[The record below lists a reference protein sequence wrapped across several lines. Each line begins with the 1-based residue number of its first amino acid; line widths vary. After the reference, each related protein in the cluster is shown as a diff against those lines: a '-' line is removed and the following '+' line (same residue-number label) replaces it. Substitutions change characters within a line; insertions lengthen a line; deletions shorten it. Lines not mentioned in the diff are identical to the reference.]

1 MKKWITGLL
10 IAVFLGIMPCAS
22 TCMALD
28 QPEVT
33 TDSGVLLTE
42 FSNLGKDW
50 GFRVKWFEDFDCEST
65 SFIYNEAAGTSTTAG
80 EVDTSF
86 IYDKGNILVG
96 IDTHGTGTTT
106 IRIEG
111 KTSAASAWALIVQKT
126 YTAVTAIRDSFPITS
141 YWNRVRIGLKVSA
154 TGSVDNI
161 DIDGEFVTQDKK

>member
-1 MKKWITGLL
+1 MKKWIAGLL
-10 IAVFLGIMPCAS
+10 IVVSLGVMSFADICQ
-22 TCMALD
+22 ALD

-65 SFIYNEAAGTSTTAG
+65 DFIYNPDAGTSTTSG

-86 IYDKGNILVG
+86 VYDKGNILVG

-126 YTAVTAIRDSFPITS
+126 YTAITTIRDSFPITS
-141 YWNRVRIGLKVSA
+141 YWNKVRTGLKVSA

-161 DIDGEFVTQDKK
+161 DIDGEFITQDKK